1 MSEARGERS
10 GVGPASAGPDQR
22 DSLTEAPNVSAAG
35 PVKTGPTSPRRICL
49 VRLSALGDVVLATAL
64 VQTLRRSFPD
74 AQLTWITSGMT
85 RELLLGLDGVEF
97 VTVPRPMKLG
107 DYLAL
112 RRTLRGRDF
121 DVLLAA
127 QASFRANL
135 VHACVPARR
144 KIGFDA
150 RRGRDLHGL
159 FVSERVPY
167 RDQHLADGF
176 LAFAEALGVAPENH
190 VRRLALPLGTIDTTA
205 AHALLGYGKYFV
217 VNPAASKPERNWRA
231 ERYAAVAEH
240 VVRTTG
246 WKIVLTGGAGAA
258 EKALTDAVAA
268 QLKVP
273 ALNLAGRTSVRT
285 LAAVLAGAEGL
296 LAPDTGPVHL
306 AAAVGTPVVG
316 LYAVARSALTGP
328 WPEQR
333 YCVDRYAEA
342 AQQFLGTAQ
351 PGWHQRVHDA
361 RAMDLIT
368 VDGVCAQVD
377 RLVAAKGGAH

>member
-1 MSEARGERS
+1 MQ
-10 GVGPASAGPDQR
+10 P
-22 DSLTEAPNVSAAG
+22 TAA
-35 PVKTGPTSPRRICL
+35 PRRLCL

-64 VQTLRRSFPD
+64 VQTLRKNFPA

-85 RELLLGLDGVEF
+85 RELLLGLEGVEF
-97 VTVPRPMKLG
+97 ITVPRPMKLG

-150 RRGRDLHGL
+150 RRARDLHGW
-159 FVSERVPY
+159 FVGERVPPC
-167 RDQHLADGF
+167 DEHLAEGF
-176 LAFAEALGVAPENH
+176 LAFAGALGVAPENY
-190 VRRLALPLGTIDTTA
+190 VRSLTLPLGSMDTTA
-205 AHALLGYGKYFV
+205 AHALVGYGRYFV
-217 VNPAASKPERNWRA
+217 INPAASKPERNWRA
-231 ERYAAVAEH
+231 EHYAAVAMH
-240 VVRTTG
+240 VARATG
-246 WKIVLTGGAGAA
+246 WRIVLTGGAGSA
-258 EKALTDAVAA
+258 EKALTDAVSA
-268 QLKVP
+268 QLKDMP
-273 ALNLAGRTSVRT
+273 LPPLNLAGRTSVRT

-328 WPEQR
+328 WPER
-333 YCVDRYAEA
+333 RFCVDRYADA
-342 AQQFLGTAQ
+342 ARQFLGTAE

-368 VDGVCAQVD
+368 VEEVCAQVD
-377 RLVAAKGGAH
+377 RLIAERRGR

>member
-1 MSEARGERS
+1 MQP
-10 GVGPASAGPDQR
+10 PAA
-22 DSLTEAPNVSAAG
+22 
-35 PVKTGPTSPRRICL
+35 PRRICL

-64 VQTLRRSFPD
+64 VQTLRKSFPN
-74 AQLTWITSGMT
+74 ATVTWITSAMT

-97 VTVPRPMKLG
+97 ITVPRPMKLG

-112 RRTLRGRDF
+112 RRALRGRDF

-135 VHACVPARR
+135 VHACVPAAR

-159 FVSERVPY
+159 FVNERVPY
-167 RDQHLADGF
+167 RDEHLAEGF
-176 LAFAEALGVAPENH
+176 LAFAGALGVAPESY
-190 VRRLALPLGTIDTTA
+190 VRSLALPLGSTDHA
-205 AHALLGYGKYFV
+205 AARTLVGEGRYFV
-217 VNPAASKPERNWRA
+217 INPAASKPERNWRA
-231 ERYAAVAEH
+231 ERYAAVAAH
-240 VVRTTG
+240 VARTTG
-246 WKIVLTGGAGAA
+246 WRVVLTGGASPS

-268 QLKVP
+268 RLNDNSVP

-316 LYAVARSALTGP
+316 LYAVARAALTGP

-342 AQQFLGTAQ
+342 GRQFLGTGQ
-351 PGWHQRVHDA
+351 PGWHQRVHDP

-368 VDGVCAQVD
+368 VEEVCAQVD
-377 RLVAAKGGAH
+377 RLAAERAAR

>member
-10 GVGPASAGPDQR
+10 EVGPASAGPVR
-22 DSLTEAPNVSAAG
+22 HDSQIPAAKVNAAG
-35 PVKTGPTSPRRICL
+35 PVKTGPTSPARICL

-64 VQTLRRSFPD
+64 VQTLRNNFPG
-74 AQLTWITSGMT
+74 AHLTWITSGMT
-85 RELLLGLDGVEF
+85 RELLGGLDGVEF
-97 VTVPRPMKLG
+97 ITVPRPMRVG

-144 KIGFDA
+144 KIGFDV

-159 FVSERVPY
+159 FVGERIPY
-167 RDQHLADGF
+167 RDEHLAEGF
-176 LAFAEALGVAPENH
+176 LAFAGALGVAPGNYE
-190 VRRLALPLGTIDTTA
+190 RRLALPLGSTDHEA
-205 AHALLGYGKYFV
+205 ARALSGAGKYFAI
-217 VNPAASKPERNWRA
+217 NPAASKPERNWRA
-231 ERYAAVAEH
+231 DRYAAVAEH
-240 VVRTTG
+240 VARTTG
-246 WKIVLTGGAGAA
+246 WRIVLTGGASPS

-268 QLKVP
+268 QLKAP

-306 AAAVGTPVVG
+306 AAAVGTPVIG

-333 YCVDRYAEA
+333 YCVDRYADA
-342 AQQFLGTAQ
+342 ARQFLGTPQ

-368 VDGVCAQVD
+368 VEEVCTQVD
-377 RLVAAKGGAH
+377 RLTAERG

>member
-1 MSEARGERS
+1 M
-10 GVGPASAGPDQR
+10 
-22 DSLTEAPNVSAAG
+22 
-35 PVKTGPTSPRRICL
+35 
-49 VRLSALGDVVLATAL
+49 RLSALGDVVLATAL
-64 VQTLRRSFPD
+64 VQTLRKNFPD

-97 VTVPRPMKLG
+97 ITVPRPMQLG

-150 RRGRDLHGL
+150 RRGRDLHGW
-159 FVSERVPY
+159 FVNERVPY
-167 RDQHLADGF
+167 RDEHLAEGF
-176 LAFAEALGVAPENH
+176 LAFAGALGVARESY
-190 VRRLALPLGTIDTTA
+190 VRSLALPLGSTDYA
-205 AHALLGYGKYFV
+205 AARALTGEGKYFV
-217 VNPAASKPERNWRA
+217 INPAASKPERNWRA
-231 ERYAAVAEH
+231 ERYATVAAH
-240 VVRTTG
+240 VARTTG
-246 WKIVLTGGAGAA
+246 WRIVLTGGSSPA

-268 QLKVP
+268 QLEDASVP
-273 ALNLAGRTSVRT
+273 AINLAGRTSVRT

-328 WPEQR
+328 WPDQR

-342 AQQFLGTAQ
+342 ARQFLGATA

-368 VDGVCAQVD
+368 VDEVCAQVD
-377 RLVAAKGGAH
+377 RVIADRRSR

>member
-1 MSEARGERS
+1 M
-10 GVGPASAGPDQR
+10 Q
-22 DSLTEAPNVSAAG
+22 TAA
-35 PVKTGPTSPRRICL
+35 PRRLCL

-64 VQTLRRSFPD
+64 VQTLRRNFPA

-85 RELLLGLDGVEF
+85 RELLLGLEGVEF
-97 VTVPRPMKLG
+97 IAVPRPMKLG

-135 VHACVPARR
+135 VHACVPAAR

-159 FVSERVPY
+159 FVGERIPY
-167 RDQHLADGF
+167 RDEHLAEGF
-176 LAFAEALGVAPENH
+176 LAFAGALGVAPENY
-190 VRRLALPLGTIDTTA
+190 VRRLALPLGTTDVA
-205 AHALLGYGKYFV
+205 AARALAGEGRYFV

-231 ERYAAVAEH
+231 ERYAAVADH
-240 VVRTTG
+240 VARATG
-246 WKIVLTGGAGAA
+246 WRIVLTGGGSPA
-258 EKALTDAVAA
+258 EKALTDAVSA
-268 QLKVP
+268 QLATP

-328 WPEQR
+328 WPEPR

-342 AQQFLGTAQ
+342 ARQFLGASE

-368 VDGVCAQVD
+368 VEEVCAQVD
-377 RLVAAKGGAH
+377 RLAAGRGAR

>member
-1 MSEARGERS
+1 M
-10 GVGPASAGPDQR
+10 Q
-22 DSLTEAPNVSAAG
+22 TAA
-35 PVKTGPTSPRRICL
+35 PRRICL

-64 VQTLRRSFPD
+64 VETLRRNFPD
-74 AQLTWITSGMT
+74 GQLTWITSGMT

-127 QASFRANL
+127 QASFRSNL

-150 RRGRDLHGL
+150 RRGRDLHGW
-159 FVSERVPY
+159 FVNDRIPY
-167 RDQHLADGF
+167 RDEHLAEGF
-176 LAFAEALGVAPENH
+176 LTFAGALGLAPGNY
-190 VRRLALPLGTIDTTA
+190 VRRLALPLGTIDTA
-205 AHALLGYGKYFV
+205 AARTLTGQGKYFAI
-217 VNPAASKPERNWRA
+217 NPAASKPERNWRA

-240 VVRTTG
+240 VARTTG
-246 WKIVLTGGAGAA
+246 WRIVLTGGAGPA

-268 QLKVP
+268 QLKTP

-342 AQQFLGTAQ
+342 AQRFLGTAQ

-368 VDGVCAQVD
+368 VEEVCAQVD
-377 RLVAAKGGAH
+377 RLMADRRGG

>member
-1 MSEARGERS
+1 MSEACGERS
-10 GVGPASAGPDQR
+10 GVGPASADPVQR
-22 DSLTEAPNVSAAG
+22 GSPVECASVNSPG
-35 PVKTGPTSPRRICL
+35 PVKTGPTFPRRICL

-64 VQTLRRSFPD
+64 VQTLRKNFPD

-85 RELLLGLDGVEF
+85 RELLGGLEGVEF

-112 RRTLRGRDF
+112 RRTLRGCDF

-159 FVSERVPY
+159 FVGDRIPY
-167 RDQHLADGF
+167 RDEHLAEGF
-176 LAFAEALGVAPENH
+176 LAFAGALGVAPENH
-190 VRRLALPLGTIDTTA
+190 VRRLALPLGGTDREA
-205 AHALLGYGKYFV
+205 ARALVGEGRFFV

-240 VVRTTG
+240 VSRTTG
-246 WKIVLTGGAGAA
+246 WRIVLTGGASPA
-258 EKALTDAVAA
+258 EKVLTDAVAA
-268 QLKVP
+268 QLKTP

-285 LAAVLAGAEGL
+285 LAAVLASAEGL

-361 RAMDLIT
+361 RAMELIT
-368 VDGVCAQVD
+368 VEEVCAQVD
-377 RLVAAKGGAH
+377 RLATERA

>member
-1 MSEARGERS
+1 MQ
-10 GVGPASAGPDQR
+10 P
-22 DSLTEAPNVSAAG
+22 TAA
-35 PVKTGPTSPRRICL
+35 PRRLCL

-64 VQTLRRSFPD
+64 VQTLRKNFPA

-85 RELLLGLDGVEF
+85 RELLLGLEGVEF
-97 VTVPRPMKLG
+97 ITVPRPMKLG

-150 RRGRDLHGL
+150 RRARDLHGW
-159 FVSERVPY
+159 FVGERVPPC
-167 RDQHLADGF
+167 DEHLADGF
-176 LAFAEALGVAPENH
+176 LAFAGALGVAPENY
-190 VRRLALPLGTIDTTA
+190 VRSLALPLGSTDHA
-205 AHALLGYGKYFV
+205 AARALVGEGKFFV

-240 VVRTTG
+240 VARATG
-246 WKIVLTGGAGAA
+246 WRIVLTGGASPI
-258 EKALTDAVAA
+258 EKALTDEVAA
-268 QLKVP
+268 ALRQMPV
-273 ALNLAGRTSVRT
+273 LNLAGRTSVRT

-328 WPEQR
+328 WPER
-333 YCVDRYAEA
+333 RFCVDRYADA
-342 AQQFLGTAQ
+342 ARQFLGTAE

-368 VDGVCAQVD
+368 VEEVCAQVD
-377 RLVAAKGGAH
+377 RLIAERRGR

>member
-1 MSEARGERS
+1 
-10 GVGPASAGPDQR
+10 VQ
-22 DSLTEAPNVSAAG
+22 TAAL
-35 PVKTGPTSPRRICL
+35 RRICL

-64 VQTLRRSFPD
+64 VQTLRQSFPA

-97 VTVPRPMKLG
+97 VTVPRPMKIR

-150 RRGRDLHGL
+150 RRGRDMHGL
-159 FVSERVPY
+159 FVNERVPY
-167 RDQHLADGF
+167 RDEHLAEGF
-176 LAFAEALGVAPENH
+176 LAFAGALGVAPENY
-190 VRRLALPLGTIDTTA
+190 VRRLTLPLGATDVA
-205 AHALLGYGKYFV
+205 AGRTLVGEGRYFV
-217 VNPAASKPERNWRA
+217 VNPAASKAERNWRA

-246 WKIVLTGGAGAA
+246 WRIVLTGGASPA

-268 QLKVP
+268 QLKASAV
-273 ALNLAGRTSVRT
+273 NLAGRTSVRT

-306 AAAVGTPVVG
+306 AAAVNTPVVG

-333 YCVDRYAEA
+333 YCLDRYAEA
-342 AQQFLGTAQ
+342 AGQFLGTAQ

-368 VDGVCAQVD
+368 VEEVCAQVD
-377 RLVAAKGGAH
+377 RMAARR

>member
-1 MSEARGERS
+1 MH
-10 GVGPASAGPDQR
+10 
-22 DSLTEAPNVSAAG
+22 LTVA
-35 PVKTGPTSPRRICL
+35 PRRICL

-64 VQTLRRSFPD
+64 VQTLRKNFPD

-85 RELLLGLDGVEF
+85 RDLLGGLDGVEF
-97 VTVPRPMKLG
+97 ITVPRPMKLG

-150 RRGRDLHGL
+150 RRGRDLHGW
-159 FVSERVPY
+159 FVGERIPY
-167 RDQHLADGF
+167 RDEHLAEGF
-176 LAFAEALGVAPENH
+176 LAFAGALGVREENY
-190 VRRLALPLGTIDTTA
+190 VRRLALPLAEADHA
-205 AHALLGYGKYFV
+205 AARALVGEGRYFV
-217 VNPAASKPERNWRA
+217 INPAASKPERNWRA
-231 ERYAAVAEH
+231 ERYAAVATH
-240 VVRTTG
+240 IARTTD
-246 WKIVLTGGAGAA
+246 WRIVLTGGASPA

-268 QLKVP
+268 QLTELPVP
-273 ALNLAGRTSVRT
+273 MLNLAGRTSVRT

-296 LAPDTGPVHL
+296 LAPDTGPAHL

-328 WPEQR
+328 WPERR
-333 YCVDRYAEA
+333 YCVDRYADA

-368 VDGVCAQVD
+368 VEEVCAQID
-377 RLVAAKGGAH
+377 RLAAARGAR

>member
-1 MSEARGERS
+1 
-10 GVGPASAGPDQR
+10 VQ
-22 DSLTEAPNVSAAG
+22 TAAA
-35 PVKTGPTSPRRICL
+35 PRRICL

-64 VQTLRRSFPD
+64 VQTLRKNFPA

-85 RELLLGLDGVEF
+85 RELLGGLDGVEF
-97 VTVPRPMKLG
+97 ITVPRPMKFG

-135 VHACVPARR
+135 VHACVPAKR

-159 FVSERVPY
+159 FVSERIAY
-167 RDQHLADGF
+167 RDEHLAEGF
-176 LAFAEALGVAPENH
+176 LGFAGALGVAPGNN
-190 VRRLALPLGTIDTTA
+190 VRQLALPLGATDREA
-205 AHALLGYGKYFV
+205 ARALVGEGDYFV
-217 VNPAASKPERNWRA
+217 INPAASKPERNWRA

-240 VVRTTG
+240 IARTWG
-246 WKIVLTGGAGAA
+246 WRIVLTGGASPA
-258 EKALTDAVAA
+258 EQALTDAVAA
-268 QLKVP
+268 QLKTP
-273 ALNLAGRTSVRT
+273 ALNLAGRTSLRT
-285 LAAVLAGAEGL
+285 LAAVLAGAKGL

-342 AQQFLGTAQ
+342 ARQFLGTAQ

-368 VDGVCAQVD
+368 VEDVCVQID
-377 RLVAAKGGAH
+377 RLVAERTF

>member
-1 MSEARGERS
+1 M
-10 GVGPASAGPDQR
+10 
-22 DSLTEAPNVSAAG
+22 
-35 PVKTGPTSPRRICL
+35 
-49 VRLSALGDVVLATAL
+49 RLSALGDVVLATAL
-64 VQTLRRSFPD
+64 VQTLRKNFPD
-74 AQLTWITSGMT
+74 ASLTWVTSGMT

-127 QASFRANL
+127 QASFRSNL

-150 RRGRDLHGL
+150 RRGRDLHGW
-159 FVSERVPY
+159 FVNERLSY
-167 RDQHLADGF
+167 RDEHLAEGF
-176 LAFAEALGVAPENH
+176 LGFAQALGIAPENQ
-190 VRRLALPLGTIDTTA
+190 VRRLALPLGTTDA
-205 AHALLGYGKYFV
+205 AAARTLVGEGRYFAI
-217 VNPAASKPERNWRA
+217 NPAASKPERNWRA
-231 ERYAAVAEH
+231 ARYAAVADH
-240 VVRTTG
+240 VARTTG
-246 WKIVLTGGAGAA
+246 WRIVLTGGAGSA

-342 AQQFLGTAQ
+342 AQQFLGAAQ

-368 VDGVCAQVD
+368 VEEVCAQVD
-377 RLVAAKGGAH
+377 RLAAIKKPHG

>member
-1 MSEARGERS
+1 M
-10 GVGPASAGPDQR
+10 Q
-22 DSLTEAPNVSAAG
+22 TAA
-35 PVKTGPTSPRRICL
+35 PRRICL

-64 VQTLRRSFPD
+64 VQTLRKNFPD

-85 RELLLGLDGVEF
+85 RELLGGLDGVEF
-97 VTVPRPMKLG
+97 VTVPRPMRLG

-135 VHACVPARR
+135 VHACVPAKR

-159 FVSERVPY
+159 FVGERIPY
-167 RDQHLADGF
+167 RDEHLAEGF
-176 LAFAEALGVAPENH
+176 LAFAGALGIAPENY
-190 VRRLALPLGTIDTTA
+190 VRQLALPLGGTDREA
-205 AHALLGYGKYFV
+205 AHALVGEGKYFAI
-217 VNPAASKPERNWRA
+217 NPAASKPERNWRA

-240 VVRTTG
+240 IARTTG
-246 WKIVLTGGAGAA
+246 WRIVLTGGASPA
-258 EKALTDAVAA
+258 EKALIDAVAA
-268 QLKVP
+268 QLKTP
-273 ALNLAGRTSVRT
+273 ALNLSGRTSVRT
-285 LAAVLAGAEGL
+285 LVAVLAGAEGL

-328 WPEQR
+328 WPEQL

-342 AQQFLGTAQ
+342 ARQFLGTTQ
-351 PGWHQRVHDA
+351 PGWHRRVHDA
-361 RAMDLIT
+361 RAMDLIS
-368 VDGVCAQVD
+368 VEEVCAQVD
-377 RLVAAKGGAH
+377 RLAAKG